1 MTGRYTK
8 VVGCCALI
16 FIAGIAVGGGVGY
29 KMVEKQK
36 PTSSP
41 NTVPVTHEQGRSAS
55 KGRDHTLGFWSGAT
69 LVRKLQLC
77 KLPQPSA
84 TTMTAY
90 ETRRPP
96 AIHLDLS
103 CDEFMA
109 FIATLPQ

>member
-1 MTGRYTK
+1 MAGRYTK

-16 FIAGIAVGGGVGY
+16 FLVGIAVGAGVGY
-29 KMVEKQK
+29 KMGEKQE
-36 PTSSP
+36 PTRSP

-55 KGRDHTLGFWSGAT
+55 EGRVHALGFWSGAT

-77 KLPQPSA
+77 KLPQLSA
-84 TTMTAY
+84 TTMIAY
-90 ETRRPP
+90 ERRRPP
-96 AIHLDLS
+96 TAYLDLR